1 MRRICFIP
9 AMLFAICLTAQTPIP
24 YLRHTVEW
32 NETVYSIPVHYNIT
46 TKEFL
51 EANGFTRDVQ
61 LHEGQEVAIRPM
73 THAEIIAMAQQSKF
87 EPTAEVAKPV
97 TRQKTYAKAAAV
109 FEAQPLVP
117 EERIV
122 IDVEAVVA
130 KMKKAQEPK
139 PLVEEDRIVIDVAAV
154 VAKMER
160 EKMMISSVEPKK
172 SARQLA
178 ANEDAAPNGIAYTK
192 SSDGYHLVELK
203 QTLYRIAL
211 TYGLTVDEIKA
222 LNSMKTTDIMVG
234 QKLKVFREQAQ
245 L

>member
-1 MRRICFIP
+1 MKRICLIP

-51 EANGFTRDVQ
+51 AANGFTRDVE
-61 LHEGQEVAIRPM
+61 LHAGQEVAIRPM
-73 THAEIIAMAQQSKF
+73 TSLEILAIAKESKQ
-87 EPTAEVAKPV
+87 EQAAIATKPI
-97 TRQKTYAKAAAV
+97 TKPKTYAKAAAV

-117 EERIV
+117 EERVV

-130 KMKKAQEPK
+130 KMKKAQETK
-139 PLVEEDRIVIDVAAV
+139 PLVEEDKIVIDVAAV

-178 ANEDAAPNGIAYTK
+178 TNEDAAPNGITYIK
-192 SSDGYHLVELK
+192 SSDGYHLVERK

-211 TYGLTVDEIKA
+211 TYGLTVDELKA
-222 LNSMKTTDIMVG
+222 LNGMNTTDIMIG
-234 QKLKVFREQAQ
+234 QKLKVVREQAQ

>member
-24 YLRHTVEW
+24 YLRHIVEW

-73 THAEIIAMAQQSKF
+73 TNAEVIAMAQQSKQ

-172 SARQLA
+172 TARQLVV
-178 ANEDAAPNGIAYTK
+178 NEDAAPNGITYIK
-192 SSDGYHLVELK
+192 SSDGYHLVERK

-222 LNSMKTTDIMVG
+222 LNRMKTTDIMVG

>member
-1 MRRICFIP
+1 M
-9 AMLFAICLTAQTPIP
+9 
-24 YLRHTVEW
+24 
-32 NETVYSIPVHYNIT
+32 
-46 TKEFL
+46 
-51 EANGFTRDVQ
+51 
-61 LHEGQEVAIRPM
+61 
-73 THAEIIAMAQQSKF
+73 
-87 EPTAEVAKPV
+87 AEVAKPV
-97 TRQKTYAKAAAV
+97 VRHKTYAKVAVV

-154 VAKMER
+154 VARMER

-172 SARQLA
+172 SARQLS
-178 ANEDAAPNGIAYTK
+178 ANEDAAPNGITYIK
-192 SSDGYHLVELK
+192 SSDGYHLVERK

-222 LNSMKTTDIMVG
+222 LNRMKTTDIMVG